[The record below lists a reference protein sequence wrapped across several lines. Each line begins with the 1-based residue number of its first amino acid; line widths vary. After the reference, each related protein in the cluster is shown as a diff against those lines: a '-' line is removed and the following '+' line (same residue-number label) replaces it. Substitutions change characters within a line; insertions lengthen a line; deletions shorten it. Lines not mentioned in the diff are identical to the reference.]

1 MNKIAVI
8 GGGMVGSLIYHELSK
23 QNDVALFDRNQEA
36 HNGQAKAFD
45 VLTSELSPLL
55 HFDMLVLAVPGSIG
69 YRALKRLIPLGKNI
83 IDISFFPED
92 PSLLDSELK
101 RHGNYLVYDCGVAP
115 GFDNVALGY
124 YANKLDVKSFKCMVG
139 GLPLEKNPPFNY
151 KAPFSP
157 SDVIEEYVRPARFR
171 RKGKDIIMEALTEVE
186 TVEHSNYGSLEA
198 FNSDGLRS
206 LLISFPNIPNMVE
219 KTLRYPGHARQ
230 MEFLREAG
238 FFDKDM
244 LVETSKK
251 LFEAWNLKD
260 SDPEFTLMQ
269 IDIDGEQESVH
280 IELSAERN
288 EEGWSSM
295 TQTTA
300 YNCTAAVEWLLK
312 NPKLN
317 PGLHAPEKLGE
328 QKKYWEFLLGYLT
341 KRNIEICLEEIKE

>member
-8 GGGMVGSLIYHELSK
+8 GGGMVGSLIFHELSK
-23 QNDVALFDRNQEA
+23 QHEVELFDRNQEA

-55 HFDMLVLAVPGSIG
+55 HFDLLVLAVPGAIAFK
-69 YRALKRLIPLGKNI
+69 ALNRMIPLGKNI
-83 IDISFFPED
+83 LDISFFPED
-92 PSLLDSELK
+92 ASSLDSNLK
-101 RHGNYLVYDCGVAP
+101 EHANFLLYDCGVAP
-115 GFDNVALGY
+115 GFDNIALGY
-124 YANKLDVKSFKCMVG
+124 YANKFDVKSFKCMVG

-171 RKGKDIIMEALTEVE
+171 RESKDITMPALSEVE
-186 TVEHSNYGSLEA
+186 SIGHSKYGELEA

-206 LLISFPNIPNMVE
+206 LLTSFPNIPNMVE
-219 KTLRYPGHARQ
+219 KTLRYPGHAKQ

-244 LVETSKK
+244 LDQTSNK
-251 LFEAWNLKD
+251 LFKAWKLDD

-269 IDIDGEQESVH
+269 IEIKGENESVH
-280 IELSAERN
+280 IELNAERN
-288 EEGWSSM
+288 DEGWSSM

-312 NPKLN
+312 NPKLH
-317 PGLHAPEKLGE
+317 PGLHAPEKLGAFDE
-328 QKKYWEFLLGYLT
+328 YWEFLLDYL
-341 KRNIEICLEEIKE
+341 KERRVMITLQ